1 MVSSGLFHMVGAFLH
16 HIGWFHTYIDIDFV
30 MLFFLV
36 ELLYISM
43 NTQFS
48 LVYCSFALHQLQP
61 KAVICWSVHNI
72 KIKCTIKIT
81 HIITYEILKNI
92 NKNKNK
98 NISVQRKMK
107 IYKPRYYCIY
117 SNTMFW
123 TSDTMFVNVLLFLK
137 NREFYELYALYKHF
151 LLLLLLLSSN
161 YSLVKQYPPYCNSK
175 VGGSILIKIKIHSL
189 NNILTG
195 SWWILSHPTSLRI
208 LLSTRSAFSFLD
220 WSSGWRGK

>member
-1 MVSSGLFHMVGAFLH
+1 
-16 HIGWFHTYIDIDFV
+16 
-30 MLFFLV
+30 
-36 ELLYISM
+36 M

-48 LVYCSFALHQLQP
+48 SVYCIFALHQLQP
-61 KAVICWSVHNI
+61 KAVILLVRAQYKNYMYNLI
-72 KIKCTIKIT
+72 EIT
-81 HIITYEILKNI
+81 HIITYEILKNK

-151 LLLLLLLSSN
+151 LLLLLLLFILWWSN
-161 YSLVKQYPPYCNSK
+161 ILQYCNSK

-189 NNILTG
+189 NDILTG

-220 WSSGWRGK
+220 WSSGWVKRKINENKRLESEFCRVGNN